1 MAVTDI
7 RICFLG
13 DSSVNGTGDPLC
25 LGWPGRVCATAIQ
38 RGYPLT
44 YYNLGI
50 RRETSAEI
58 AARWRQECAR
68 RLPPTIDGRVV
79 FSFGGNDT
87 AIEQGRQRLSLDT
100 TLHHLRA
107 IVQDARRHYAT
118 LLVGPPPVAEA
129 AHNARI
135 EALCQAMAGVAQE
148 LGVPYLPVCERL
160 VQGQTWVQEA
170 AQSDG
175 AHPRQGGYAALAA
188 LVQAWP
194 MWWFAEA
201 P

>member
-1 MAVTDI
+1 MEVTGI
-7 RICFLG
+7 RICFIG

-25 LGWPGRVCATAIQ
+25 LGWTGRVCATAIKL
-38 RGYPLT
+38 GYPIT

-50 RRETSAEI
+50 RRETSADI
-58 AARWRQECAR
+58 AARWREECAR

-79 FSFGGNDT
+79 FSFGANDT
-87 AIEQGRQRLSLDT
+87 AIEQGRQRLSLDA
-100 TLHHLRA
+100 TLHNLRA
-107 IVQDARRHYAT
+107 IVQDARRHYPT

-135 EALCQAMAGVAQE
+135 AALCHAMAAVAQE
-148 LGVPYLPVCERL
+148 LGVPYLPVCEQL
-160 VQGQTWVQEA
+160 VQAQTWVQEA
-170 AQSDG
+170 AQYDG

-188 LVQAWP
+188 MVQAWP
-194 MWWFAEA
+194 AWWFAEA